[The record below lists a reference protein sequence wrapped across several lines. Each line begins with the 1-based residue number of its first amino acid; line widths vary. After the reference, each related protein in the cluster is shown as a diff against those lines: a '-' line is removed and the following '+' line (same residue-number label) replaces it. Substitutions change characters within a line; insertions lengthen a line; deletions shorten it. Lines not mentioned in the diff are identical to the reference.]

1 MTSELSKTLATLKAE
16 LDRLE
21 HQVQELEVIAV
32 PGAEPCPRLESLA
45 LVPVLPPTAEIRKR
59 LDIRF
64 AERVQ
69 DAFGPALATQV
80 LAADAGAKEGL
91 LGESSIVDVGGVN
104 VHVHTGA
111 GSTSTSGVS
120 VIPCGKQQDLTYQAE
135 GEAVRFF
142 WTNLEQAEVQGHL
155 DAIRKQAEEEAMK
168 KAREH
173 AEAEARKAVCSGGD
187 CAAGTRCPTLPAA
200 LIHVPTVL
208 SSASRYSDTEGKL
221 GTAGSSV
228 RGTATAQCI
237 VTYSCACM

>member
-16 LDRLE
+16 LGRLE
-21 HQVQELEVIAV
+21 SQVQELEVIAV
-32 PGAEPCPRLESLA
+32 PGPDPCPRIESLA
-45 LVPVLPPTAEIRKR
+45 VVPVLPPTAEIRRR

-69 DAFGPALATQV
+69 DAFGPALATQI
-80 LAADAGAKEGL
+80 LATDAGAKEGL

-111 GSTSTSGVS
+111 GSTSSTGVS

-135 GEAVRFF
+135 GAAVRFF

-155 DAIRKQAEEEAMK
+155 DAIRKQAEEDAMK

-173 AEAEARKAVCSGGD
+173 AEAEARKAACSGGD

-200 LIHVPTVL
+200 LIHAPTVV